1 MKIAYL
7 GPEGSYSH
15 LAVKQFD
22 RDAEG
27 IPCPNFKEVA
37 LSALSGACDACVLPI
52 ENSLQGG
59 VLQNLDLLQELPLV
73 AVKERLLRIRH
84 RLIYKKGTALS
95 DIKRI
100 YSHEQAIGQCTRF
113 LLDVVPHAEVVA
125 VESTA
130 KGVSMISLPTDAGI
144 GGEHLISEGLEA
156 YEGEIADEPN
166 NYTHF
171 LLLIPSEKDVPR
183 HTERIFMAA
192 VCPNRP
198 GSLLGLL
205 QIIGDAG
212 LNMTKIESR
221 PIKQTP
227 GEYSFFI
234 EFEGD
239 YQSEWVQNTL
249 RQMEGYCRRLKVI
262 GAY

>member
-7 GPEGSYSH
+7 GPKGSYSH
-15 LAVKQFD
+15 LAVKQF
-22 RDAEG
+22 RAEAEG
-27 IPCPNFKEVA
+27 IPCPNFRA
-37 LSALSGACDACVLPI
+37 TAQAALSGECDACVLPI

-59 VLQNLDLLQELPLV
+59 VLQNLDMLQEIPLV
-73 AVKERLLRIRH
+73 AVEECLLRIRH

-100 YSHEQAIGQCTRF
+100 YSHEQAIGQCSRF
-113 LLDVVPHAEVVA
+113 LLSAVPHAEVVA

-144 GGEHLISEGLEA
+144 GGEHLIGEGLEA

-171 LLLIPSEKDVPR
+171 LLLIPTDRDAPR
-183 HTERIFMAA
+183 HTERIFLAA

-221 PIKQTP
+221 PIKKTP

-239 YQSEWVQNTL
+239 YLSETVQRTL
-249 RQMEGYCRRLKVI
+249 SRMRSYCRRLKVI

>member
-7 GPEGSYSH
+7 GPEGSYSSIV
-15 LAVKQFD
+15 ASEFQG
-22 RDAEG
+22 EG
-27 IPCPNFKEVA
+27 VPYPNFKKVVEA
-37 LSALSGACDACVLPI
+37 TLSGECDSCVLPI
-52 ENSLQGG
+52 ENTLQGG
-59 VLQNLDLLQELPLV
+59 VLQNLDLLSEVSLI
-73 AVKERLLRIRH
+73 AIDEYLLTIHH
-84 RLIYKKGTALS
+84 RLIHRKGVPLS
-95 DIKRI
+95 KIKRI

-113 LLDVVPHAEVVA
+113 LVNEVPSVEVIA

-130 KGVSMISLPTDAGI
+130 KGVKMISSDFEAGI
-144 GGEHLISEGLEA
+144 GGEHLITDELEA
-156 YEGEIADEPN
+156 YDIEIADEPN
-166 NYTHF
+166 NFTHF
-171 LLLIPSEKDVPR
+171 LHLVPSEKGITR
-183 HTERIFMAA
+183 HTERIFLVA

-205 QIIGDAG
+205 EIISHAG

-221 PIKQTP
+221 PIKASP

-239 YQSEWVQNTL
+239 YLSDFVQKTIKE
-249 RQMEGYCRRLKVI
+249 MEAYCRRLKII